1 MLTDTCRTSKREFAN
16 WESSCA
22 AYCAGWSIISI
33 PKQLQDWAHE
43 IMIKAKIKKPG
54 TWMHETAQRPSCRP
68 VRRMCHVQAL
78 NTWATANHCC
88 KRCVSPYVTAIPVQ
102 HHCLGQQTSSQPYCI
117 HLSMGLRQ
125 NNIDCKTHTDKLGY
139 KIYMRLAVGLGTANP
154 SDWNT
159 YICAVHHSSL
169 CHLNFLYLFSNS
181 GFLITS
187 L

>member
-54 TWMHETAQRPSCRP
+54 TWIHETAQRPSCRP
-68 VRRMCHVQAL
+68 VRCMCHVQAL

-117 HLSMGLRQ
+117 HLFKMGHEKQTNDRLIA
-125 NNIDCKTHTDKLGY
+125 NNISPMSLDTSASVDSPYVCGLKTHNKHSA
-139 KIYMRLAVGLGTANP
+139 RATA
-154 SDWNT
+154 
-159 YICAVHHSSL
+159 
-169 CHLNFLYLFSNS
+169 F
-181 GFLITS
+181 
-187 L
+187 